1 MSKHI
6 LLDSDLISNKTIPL
20 ELKGF
25 IACIRYLDFN
35 KIPMTNERISEITG
49 LSNDDI
55 KVFLKKCIELGLLE
69 YT

>member
-1 MSKHI
+1 MSKPI
-6 LLDSDLISNKTIPL
+6 LVDSDLISNKTIPL

-35 KIPMTNERISEITG
+35 KIPMTNERISDLTG

-55 KVFLKKCIELGLLE
+55 EVF
-69 YT
+69 